1 MIDRTFNGCV
11 EILIWMAGLCG
22 ISYEAINVII
32 FCILWPTLTVWMAI
46 AIWRQRIQI
55 HQLKREQ

>member
-1 MIDRTFNGCV
+1 MIDRAFNSCV

-46 AIWRQRIQI
+46 MIWRQRIQI